1 MYSAAIALL
10 ANFVKY
16 KNFDQFS
23 QNFCNRI
30 IDRKIRLTDLTYWST
45 AKIRTPD
52 ISYHC
57 ENFSIQNKID
67 HSIRLTRSSK
77 PTRTNIFFSNLLLET
92 PTTTRTL
99 KWQTSAR
106 NYGTASATKTLNSPP
121 GSKPLLLV
129 ARKPSSA
136 VSSPPPLFS
145 SLPLV

>member
-57 ENFSIQNKID
+57 ENFFIQNKID
-67 HSIRLTRSSK
+67 QSPIDQEFK
-77 PTRTNIFFSNLLLET
+77 TNKNEHFLFKSPPGKT
-92 PTTTRTL
+92 VATTTL
-99 KWQTSAR
+99 KWQTSVR
-106 NYGTASATKTLNSPP
+106 NYGTVSATKTQNSPP